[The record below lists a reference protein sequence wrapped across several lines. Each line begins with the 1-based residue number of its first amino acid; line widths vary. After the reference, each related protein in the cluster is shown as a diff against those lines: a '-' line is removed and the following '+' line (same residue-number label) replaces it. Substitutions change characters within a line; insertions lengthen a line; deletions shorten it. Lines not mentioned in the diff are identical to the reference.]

1 MKTIILLI
9 VITSLLFEG
18 CMMGMMG
25 GMEHGSEGNKNSQMN
40 SATKEVIV
48 SHYSLVAEFPAPVL
62 NGQAD
67 YTLNI
72 TDRETKQNIKSAE
85 VWFITGDGTTGGKF
99 FETKL
104 DLNSASGYSASYTLE
119 SKDPKIIG
127 FKISSINGEQ
137 FQIPVEISREQQAM
151 MDHSEH
157 SGTGIMGYAPYMIG
171 GVVMMGGMMLLLM
184 SR

>member
-48 SHYSLVAEFPAPVL
+48 SHYSLVAEFPAAVL

-85 VWFITGDGTTGGKF
+85 VWFVTGDENKQVEF
-99 FETKL
+99 SQTKL
-104 DLNSASGYSASYTLE
+104 NQNLTGEYSASYTLDTE
-119 SKDPKIIG
+119 DSKLIG
-127 FKISSINGEQ
+127 FKIHSINSEH
-137 FQIPVEISREQQAM
+137 FQIPIEIFIEQQAV

-157 SGTGIMGYAPYMIG
+157 SGIMGYAPYMIG

>member
-25 GMEHGSEGNKNSQMN
+25 GMEHGSQGNKNSSMN
-40 SATKEVIV
+40 PRIKEVLV
-48 SHYSLVAEFPAPVL
+48 SNYSLIAEFPAPVL
-62 NGQAD
+62 NGQIN

-72 TDRETKQNIKSAE
+72 IDRETKHNIDSAE
-85 VWFITGDGTTGGKF
+85 VWFITGDENKQV
-99 FETKL
+99 ESSQTKL
-104 DLNSASGYSASYTLE
+104 NQNLTGEYSASYTIDTE
-119 SKDPKIIG
+119 DSKLIG
-127 FKISSINGEQ
+127 FKIHSINGEH
-137 FQIPVEISREQQAM
+137 FQIPIEIFIEQQAM

-157 SGTGIMGYAPYMIG
+157 SGIMGYAPYMIG

>member
-48 SHYSLVAEFPAPVL
+48 SHYSLVAEFPAAVL

-99 FETKL
+99 LKQ
-104 DLNSASGYSASYTLE
+104 
-119 SKDPKIIG
+119 
-127 FKISSINGEQ
+127 SSI
-137 FQIPVEISREQQAM
+137 
-151 MDHSEH
+151 
-157 SGTGIMGYAPYMIG
+157 
-171 GVVMMGGMMLLLM
+171 
-184 SR
+184 

>member
-18 CMMGMMG
+18 CKVLGNIG
-25 GMEHGSEGNKNSQMN
+25 GMWNMVVRRKFTIVLPQ
-40 SATKEVIV
+40 EVVV
-48 SHYSLVAEFPAPVL
+48 SHYNLVAEFPAPVL

-137 FQIPVEISREQQAM
+137 FQIPVEISREQQ
-151 MDHSEH
+151 
-157 SGTGIMGYAPYMIG
+157 YIG
-171 GVVMMGGMMLLLM
+171 
-184 SR
+184 S